1 MSEAIHE
8 TLRRLFDAVLRE
20 AEQNPALAE
29 KLAQAIGEN
38 FGSLPRSPKRT
49 GSGTFDAA
57 QVHAVNILR
66 LHGESALRGRLEQI
80 KAMADLK
87 AVARTSGLV
96 LPASRSK
103 SRQSRTDLITEIIES
118 AKHYDA
124 QRSAATA

>member
-8 TLRRLFDAVLRE
+8 TLRRLFDAVLGE

-29 KLAQAIGEN
+29 KLAQAIGKD
-38 FGSLPRSPKRT
+38 FGSLPRSPKR
-49 GSGTFDAA
+49 GTPDAT

-80 KAMADLK
+80 KAIADLK

-96 LPASRSK
+96 LPTSRSK
-103 SRQSRTDLITEIIES
+103 SRQSRTELITEIIEA

-124 QRSAATA
+124 ERSAATA

>member
-29 KLAQAIGEN
+29 KLVQAIGKD
-38 FGSLPRSPKRT
+38 FGSLPRSPKR
-49 GSGTFDAA
+49 GTPDAT

-80 KAMADLK
+80 KAIADLK

-96 LPASRSK
+96 LPISRSK
-103 SRQSRTDLITEIIES
+103 SRQSRTELITEIIEA

-124 QRSAATA
+124 ERSAATA